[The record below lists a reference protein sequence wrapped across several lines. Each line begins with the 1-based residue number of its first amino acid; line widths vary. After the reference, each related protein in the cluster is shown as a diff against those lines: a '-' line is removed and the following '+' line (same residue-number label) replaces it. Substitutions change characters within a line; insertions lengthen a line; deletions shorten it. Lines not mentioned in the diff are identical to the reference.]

1 MSQDPI
7 ISHENKSEGLSKT
20 VKLYD
25 LCSKITIF
33 SALRIMDLNE
43 DGSKSGKPFIRG
55 VQPFGVPGPHWKKS
69 CLGPHINTQ
78 TLTKTDEEKKDF
90 K

>member
-1 MSQDPI
+1 
-7 ISHENKSEGLSKT
+7 
-20 VKLYD
+20 
-25 LCSKITIF
+25 
-33 SALRIMDLNE
+33 MDLNE

-55 VQPFGVPGPHWKKS
+55 VQPFGVPGPHWKQS